1 MINPVKPVTL
11 PRQGSYG
18 KVTKRSEEMTKKKK
32 RKIRAVSIE
41 ATVLESLIDPEIA
54 AAYIRDCLK
63 ERGRARSRLLL
74 RALMNVAQT
83 QGISS
88 LAKGSESRRRLIYK
102 VLSDNGN
109 PRITTVESIL
119 NAMGLAID
127 VRPLKK
133 TG

>member
-1 MINPVKPVTL
+1 
-11 PRQGSYG
+11 
-18 KVTKRSEEMTKKKK
+18 MTKK
-32 RKIRAVSIE
+32 RKQKARVVSIE
-41 ATVLESLIDPEIA
+41 PAVLEALADPEVA
-54 AAYIRDCLK
+54 TAYIQNCLK
-63 ERGRARSRLLL
+63 ETGRARSRLLL
-74 RALMNVAQT
+74 RALMNVARA

-102 VLSDNGN
+102 VLSDDGN
-109 PRITTVESIL
+109 PSIKTIESIL